1 MIICRTPLRISLFG
15 GGTDYPIWYR
25 EHGGQVI
32 SFTINKYSY
41 ITLRKLPPFFD
52 YQYRIR
58 YYQTEEV
65 KQIADIMHPVVREG
79 LRHHKID
86 EPLEVVHTSDLPA
99 RSGLGSSSTFTVGF
113 HHALHTLKHYLPT
126 KRELALNAIN
136 FEQEILAESVGS
148 QDQVAAAFGGFNHIT
163 FGGNAEFQVN
173 PLAVSSQNIDS
184 LQQHLLL
191 CFTGF
196 QRNASDVALEQINT
210 TQSKYGELKVID
222 QICSEGLQALN
233 AQNICFEQIGL
244 LLHRQWEVKRGL
256 TKLVSNSVIDEIYE
270 LGRNAGAYGGKLLG
284 AGGGGFM
291 LFLADPSCHLNIQ
304 AQLKKYMFVPVRM
317 EVTGSSIIYFSHH

>member
-1 MIICRTPLRISLFG
+1 LIICRTPLRISLFG
-15 GGTDYPIWYR
+15 GGTDYPVWYR

-65 KQIADIMHPVVREG
+65 KQIADINHPVVREA
-79 LRHHKID
+79 LLQHMIK
-86 EPLEVVHTSDLPA
+86 EPLEIVHTSDLPA

-113 HHALHTLKHYLPT
+113 HHALHTFKHYSPT

-148 QDQVAAAFGGFNHIT
+148 QDQVAAAFGGFNHII
-163 FGGNAEFQVN
+163 FGGNSEFQVN
-173 PLAVSSQNIDS
+173 PLPINKQSIDS

-196 QRNASDVALEQINT
+196 QRNATDVALEQIKA
-210 TQSKYGELKVID
+210 TQSKYSELKLID
-222 QICSEGLQALN
+222 QICSEGLLALN
-233 AQNICFEQIGL
+233 KQNICFEQIGL
-244 LLHRQWEVKRGL
+244 LLHRQWEIKRGM
-256 TKLVSNSVIDEIYE
+256 TKLVSNSIIDEIYE

-291 LFLADPSCHLNIQ
+291 LFIADPKHHANIR
-304 AQLKKYMFVPVRM
+304 AKLKQYMFVPIRL
-317 EVTGSSIIYFSHH
+317 EFSGSNLIYFTHE